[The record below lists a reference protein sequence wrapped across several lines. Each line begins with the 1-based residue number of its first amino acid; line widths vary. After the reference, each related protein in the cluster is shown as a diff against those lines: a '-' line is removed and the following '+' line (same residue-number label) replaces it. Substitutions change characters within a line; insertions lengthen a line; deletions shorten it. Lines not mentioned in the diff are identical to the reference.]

1 MEVTQLMKNKII
13 KYSLILSILFILLA
27 IVLFEQSSFWFLGI
41 GISIV
46 GFIILYIINH

>member
-1 MEVTQLMKNKII
+1 MEVSQLIKDKLI
-13 KYSLILSILFILLA
+13 KYALILSILFILLA
-27 IVLFEQSSFWFLGI
+27 IILFEQASFWFLGI